1 MQSVEKKLLTLNF
14 QDLMSI
20 SLFVYAR
27 WPDTLAMRMNCV
39 PDPWP
44 FEPKISRIRYTV
56 NDYYCAKF
64 LVIPVRGFRFFYH
77 ANIDI
82 THPHTH
88 IMTNLS
94 QYLRRHTTSSAQIIT
109 LCISALMGCEILL
122 SAYECGHPRPADGCG
137 LQWVMFPTA
146 LHGQMVFFFQFLFNQ
161 PIFWKLLSVWPG
173 WW

>member
-1 MQSVEKKLLTLNF
+1 
-14 QDLMSI
+14 MSI

-44 FEPKISRIRYTV
+44 FEPKINRIRYTV

-109 LCISALMGCEILL
+109 LCILALMGMRDFAFSLWMRSSTTCRRLWAPMSHVPHSFAWADGILL
-122 SAYECGHPRPADGCG
+122 S
-137 LQWVMFPTA
+137 
-146 LHGQMVFFFQFLFNQ
+146 VFWLF
-161 PIFWKLLSVWPG
+161 V
-173 WW
+173 